1 MRNWPDWLD
10 GLRPDDLASAR
21 LRSSILQAADP
32 LLEARRDDLWDVAS
46 RWAGLL
52 TPVAAALVLVFGGLA
67 VRGEVADAS
76 LTLTSV
82 EPTPDLVELLHAEV
96 APAGFSEFD
105 TNDDVV
111 FAALGEAARQRPRS
125 APAPRPGSV
134 QQPRSA
140 GP

>member
-1 MRNWPDWLD
+1 MRDWPDWLEA
-10 GLRPDDLASAR
+10 LRPDDLTSAR
-21 LRSSILQAADP
+21 LRSSVMQAVEP
-32 LLEARRDDLWDVAS
+32 LLEARRDDLWDVAA

-52 TPVAAALVLVFGGLA
+52 TPVAAVLVLVFGGLA
-67 VRGEVADAS
+67 VSGEVADES
-76 LTLTSV
+76 PTLTAA
-82 EPTPDLVELLHAEV
+82 EPAPDLVELLHAEA

-125 APAPRPGSV
+125 G
-134 QQPRSA
+134 

>member
-1 MRNWPDWLD
+1 MRNWPRWLE
-10 GLRPDDLASAR
+10 GLRPDDFTSAR
-21 LRSSILQAADP
+21 LRSSIVQAAEP

-67 VRGEVADAS
+67 LRGGVSGESPA
-76 LTLTSV
+76 LTDG
-82 EPTPDLVELLHAEV
+82 ETPDLVELLHAEV

-111 FAALGEAARQRPRS
+111 FAALGEAARQRPRA
-125 APAPRPGSV
+125 APAPRPDATR
-134 QQPRSA
+134 PRSVR
-140 GP
+140 P

>member
-1 MRNWPDWLD
+1 MRDWPDWLK
-10 GLRPDDLASAR
+10 GLRPDDVTSAR
-21 LRSSILQAADP
+21 LRSSIARTAEP
-32 LLEARRDDLWDVAS
+32 LLDARRDDLWDVAS

-67 VRGEVADAS
+67 VRGEAGGES
-76 LTLTSV
+76 LALTAV
-82 EPTPDLVELLHAEV
+82 EPTPDLVELLHAEA

-111 FAALGEAARQRPRS
+111 FAALGEAARQRPRA
-125 APAPRPGSV
+125 APAPRRPGSD
-134 QQPRSA
+134 